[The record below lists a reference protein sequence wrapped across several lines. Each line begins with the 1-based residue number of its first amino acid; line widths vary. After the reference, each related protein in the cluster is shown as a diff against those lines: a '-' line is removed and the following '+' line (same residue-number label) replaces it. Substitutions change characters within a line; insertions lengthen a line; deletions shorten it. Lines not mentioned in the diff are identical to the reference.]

1 MKDRKVFFICIV
13 FAFCVCGVFANDGEN
28 SKKKLGLEVGLNL
41 NNQYA
46 IGDFSEYAKATLGG
60 EVFVNYVLPKK
71 IVKIEN
77 LGVNAAFGIA
87 KVFPNGNYVEK
98 FSQNYFSFGAF
109 YLINLTKNFQIKPK
123 LNLGMINHKVVGGYG
138 MKNNYSDFMI
148 SASCDLRYLWKY
160 NLIFNVSPVYTFVLV
175 KDGTINYFGVK
186 FGASYRF

>member
-1 MKDRKVFFICIV
+1 MKNRKVFFICIF

-46 IGDFSEYAKATLGG
+46 IGDFSEYAKATFGG

-98 FSQNYFSFGAF
+98 FSQNYFSFGVF
-109 YLINLTKNFQIKPK
+109 YLINLPKNFQLKPK
-123 LNLGMINHKVVGGYG
+123 LNLGMINHKFVGGYG

-160 NLIFNVSPVYTFVLV
+160 NLIFNVSPVYTFVPV

>member
-1 MKDRKVFFICIV
+1 MKNRKVFFICIV

-46 IGDFSEYAKATLGG
+46 IGDFSEYAKATFGG

-109 YLINLTKNFQIKPK
+109 YLINLPQNFQLKPQ
-123 LNLGMINHKVVGGYG
+123 LNLGIINHNFERRFL
-138 MKNNYSDFMI
+138 MKNSYSDFMI
-148 SASCDLRYLWKY
+148 CSSFDVRYLWKY
-160 NLIFNVSPVYTFVLV
+160 NVIFNVSPVYTFVPV
-175 KDGTINYFGVK
+175 KDGTLNYFGVK
-186 FGASYRF
+186 IGASYRF

>member
-1 MKDRKVFFICIV
+1 MKNRKVFFICIV
-13 FAFCVCGVFANDGEN
+13 FAFCGCGVFANDGEN

-46 IGDFSEYAKATLGG
+46 IGDFSEYAKSTLGCDF
-60 EVFVNYVLPKK
+60 FVNYVLPKK
-71 IVKIEN
+71 LVKIEN

-109 YLINLTKNFQIKPK
+109 YLINLPKNFQIKPK
-123 LNLGMINHKVVGGYG
+123 LNLGMINHKFVGGYG

-160 NLIFNVSPVYTFVLV
+160 NLIFNVSPVYTFVPV

>member
-1 MKDRKVFFICIV
+1 MKNRKVFFICIV

-46 IGDFSEYAKATLGG
+46 IGDFSEYAKATFGG

-77 LGVNAAFGIA
+77 LGVNADFGIA

-123 LNLGMINHKVVGGYG
+123 LNLGMINHKFVGGYG

-160 NLIFNVSPVYTFVLV
+160 NLIFNVSPVYTFVPV

>member
-1 MKDRKVFFICIV
+1 MKNRKVFFICIV

-46 IGDFSEYAKATLGG
+46 IGDFSEYAKATFGG

-71 IVKIEN
+71 IVKNKN
-77 LGVNAAFGIA
+77 LGVNAVFGIA

-123 LNLGMINHKVVGGYG
+123 LNLGMINHKFVGGYE

-160 NLIFNVSPVYTFVLV
+160 NLIFNVSPVYTFVPV

>member
-1 MKDRKVFFICIV
+1 MKNRKVFFICIV

-28 SKKKLGLEVGLNL
+28 SKKKLWLEVGLNL

-46 IGDFSEYAKATLGG
+46 IGDFSEYAKAAFGG

-71 IVKIEN
+71 IVNIEN

-87 KVFPNGNYVEK
+87 KVFPNGNYLEK

-123 LNLGMINHKVVGGYG
+123 LNLGMINHKFVGGYE

-160 NLIFNVSPVYTFVLV
+160 NLIFNVSPVYTFVPV

>member
-1 MKDRKVFFICIV
+1 MKNRKVFFICIV

-46 IGDFSEYAKATLGG
+46 IGDFFEYAKATLGG

-77 LGVNAAFGIA
+77 LGVNSAFGIA

-98 FSQNYFSFGAF
+98 FSQNYFSFGVF
-109 YLINLTKNFQIKPK
+109 YLINLPKNFQIKPK
-123 LNLGMINHKVVGGYG
+123 LNLGMINHKFVGGYG

-160 NLIFNVSPVYTFVLV
+160 NLIFNVSPVYTFVPV

>member
-1 MKDRKVFFICIV
+1 MKNRKVFFICIV
-13 FAFCVCGVFANDGEN
+13 FAFWVCGVFANDGEN

-46 IGDFSEYAKATLGG
+46 IGDFFEYAKATLGG

-109 YLINLTKNFQIKPK
+109 YLINLPKNFQIKPK
-123 LNLGMINHKVVGGYG
+123 LNLGMINHKVVGGYE

-160 NLIFNVSPVYTFVLV
+160 NLIFNVSPVYTFVPV

>member
-1 MKDRKVFFICIV
+1 MKNRKVFFICIV

-109 YLINLTKNFQIKPK
+109 YLINLPKNFQIKPK
-123 LNLGMINHKVVGGYG
+123 LNLGMINHKFVGGYE

-160 NLIFNVSPVYTFVLV
+160 NLIFNVSPVYTFVPV
-175 KDGTINYFGVK
+175 KDGTINCFGVK

>member
-1 MKDRKVFFICIV
+1 MENRKVFFIC
-13 FAFCVCGVFANDGEN
+13 FFFTFCVCGVFANDGEN
-28 SKKKLGLEVGLNL
+28 SKKKLGLEVGFNL
-41 NNQYA
+41 INQYA
-46 IGDFSEYAKATLGG
+46 IGDFFEYAKATLGG

-98 FSQNYFSFGAF
+98 FSQNYFSFGVF
-109 YLINLTKNFQIKPK
+109 YLINLPKNFQIKPK
-123 LNLGMINHKVVGGYG
+123 LNLGMINHKFVGGYG

-160 NLIFNVSPVYTFVLV
+160 NLIFNVSPVYTFVPV

-186 FGASYRF
+186 VGASYRF

>member
-1 MKDRKVFFICIV
+1 MKNRKVFFICIV

-46 IGDFSEYAKATLGG
+46 IGDFSEYAKATFGG

-123 LNLGMINHKVVGGYG
+123 LNLGMINHKFVGGYG

-160 NLIFNVSPVYTFVLV
+160 NLIFNVSPVYTFVPV

>member
-1 MKDRKVFFICIV
+1 MMVKIL
-13 FAFCVCGVFANDGEN
+13 
-28 SKKKLGLEVGLNL
+28 KKKLGLEVGLNL

-46 IGDFSEYAKATLGG
+46 IGDFSEYAKATFGG

-109 YLINLTKNFQIKPK
+109 YLINLPKNFQIKPK
-123 LNLGMINHKVVGGYG
+123 LNLGMINHKFVGGYE

-160 NLIFNVSPVYTFVLV
+160 NLIFNVSPVYTFVPV

>member
-1 MKDRKVFFICIV
+1 MKNRKVFFICIV

-46 IGDFSEYAKATLGG
+46 IGDFSEYAKATFGG

-109 YLINLTKNFQIKPK
+109 YLINLTKNFQLKPQ
-123 LNLGMINHKVVGGYG
+123 LNLGMINHKFVGGYE

-160 NLIFNVSPVYTFVLV
+160 NLIFNVSPVYTFVPV

>member
-1 MKDRKVFFICIV
+1 MKNRKVFFICIV

-46 IGDFSEYAKATLGG
+46 IGDFSEYAKATFGG

-71 IVKIEN
+71 IVKIKN

-123 LNLGMINHKVVGGYG
+123 LNLGMINHKFVGGYE

-160 NLIFNVSPVYTFVLV
+160 NLIFNVSPVYTFVPV

-186 FGASYRF
+186 FGASYWF

>member
-1 MKDRKVFFICIV
+1 MKNKKVFVICIV
-13 FAFCVCGVFANDGEN
+13 FAFCICGIFAEDGEN
-28 SKKKLGLEVGLNL
+28 AKKKLGLEVGFNL
-41 NNQYA
+41 INQYA
-46 IGDFSEYAKATLGG
+46 IGDFSEYAKATFGG

-98 FSQNYFSFGAF
+98 FSQNYFSFGVF
-109 YLINLTKNFQIKPK
+109 YLINLPKNFQIKPK
-123 LNLGMINHKVVGGYG
+123 LNLGMINHKFVGGYE

-160 NLIFNVSPVYTFVLV
+160 NLIFNVSPVYTFVPV
-175 KDGTINYFGVK
+175 KDGIINYFGVK

>member
-1 MKDRKVFFICIV
+1 MKNRKVFFICIV

-46 IGDFSEYAKATLGG
+46 IGDFSEYAKATFGG

-77 LGVNAAFGIA
+77 LGVNAVFGIA

-123 LNLGMINHKVVGGYG
+123 LNLGMINHKFVGGYE

-148 SASCDLRYLWKY
+148 SASCDLRYFWKY
-160 NLIFNVSPVYTFVLV
+160 NLIFNVSPVFTFVPV
-175 KDGTINYFGVK
+175 KDGVINYLGVK
-186 FGASYRF
+186 LGASYRF

>member
-1 MKDRKVFFICIV
+1 MKKFFSIFFV
-13 FAFCVCGVFANDGEN
+13 FAFSVFGIFAKDSEK
-28 SKKKLGLEVGLNL
+28 STKDIGLEIGINL
-41 NNQYA
+41 INQYA

-71 IVKIEN
+71 IIKIDN
-77 LGVNAAFGIA
+77 FGVNANFSIA
-87 KVFPNGNYVEK
+87 SVLPNGNFVEK

-109 YLINLTKNFQIKPK
+109 YLIILPKHFQLKPQ
-123 LNLGMINHKVVGGYG
+123 LNLGMINHKFVGGYE

-160 NLIFNVSPVYTFVLV
+160 NLIFNVSPVYIFVPV
-175 KDGTINYFGVK
+175 KDGSINYFGVR

>member
-1 MKDRKVFFICIV
+1 MKNRKVFFICIV

-46 IGDFSEYAKATLGG
+46 IGDFSEYAKATFGG

-98 FSQNYFSFGAF
+98 FSQNYFSFGVF
-109 YLINLTKNFQIKPK
+109 YLINLPKNFQIKPK
-123 LNLGMINHKVVGGYG
+123 LNLGMINHKFVGGYG

-160 NLIFNVSPVYTFVLV
+160 NLIFNVSPVYTFVPV